1 VTRNQSNMAAS
12 ATGMAVCAAVFVA
25 SLLYQFGLL
34 EGVACL
40 ATFIQ
45 LFILS
50 ATVVDSMEDKQASSG
65 IGSLAAVLTAVLMVV
80 WFGATYWRH
89 SGAS

>member
-1 VTRNQSNMAAS
+1 MTRNQGNMAAS
-12 ATGMAVCAAVFVA
+12 ATGMAVCAAAFVA

-40 ATFIQ
+40 ATIQ
-45 LFILS
+45 LSILS
-50 ATVVDSMEDKQASSG
+50 ATVVDAMEDKQPSSG
-65 IGSLAAVLTAVLMVV
+65 THSLAAVLTAALMVI

-89 SGAS
+89 LGVS